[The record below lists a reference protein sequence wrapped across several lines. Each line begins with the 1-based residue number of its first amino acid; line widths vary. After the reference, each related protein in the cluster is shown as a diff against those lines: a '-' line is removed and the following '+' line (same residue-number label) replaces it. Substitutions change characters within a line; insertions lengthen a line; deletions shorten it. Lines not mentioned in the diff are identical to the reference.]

1 MVGLSAERIESAVE
15 LIEPVFVDT
24 PQFRDAALSRA
35 LGRDVVLK
43 LETLNPV
50 RSFKGRGASL
60 LMRDLAPGQR
70 VVTASAGNFGLAMAY
85 AGMLRGVDVTVYC
98 AATANATKVARIR
111 DVGAEVIVRGADFDV
126 AKEAARE
133 HAAVEGHRFVED
145 GDDLRI
151 TEGAGTIAVELAD
164 QAPDVIV
171 VPVGNGALATG
182 IGCWV
187 RTRRPGCR
195 VIGVSAAGAPAMANA
210 WRTGI
215 PAATDRANT
224 IADGVAVRVPV
235 PSIIPMFREYVDDM
249 LLVEDEVIWHALSL
263 VRDTVGLILEPSAVV
278 GIAAIMQHGIP
289 GARVATIATGSNY
302 SEQLLRQ
309 ITGVDDRP
317 RRPLP

>member
-1 MVGLSAERIESAVE
+1 
-15 LIEPVFVDT
+15 
-24 PQFRDAALSRA
+24 
-35 LGRDVVLK
+35 
-43 LETLNPV
+43 
-50 RSFKGRGASL
+50 
-60 LMRDLAPGQR
+60 
-70 VVTASAGNFGLAMAY
+70 
-85 AGMLRGVDVTVYC
+85 
-98 AATANATKVARIR
+98 
-111 DVGAEVIVRGADFDV
+111 
-126 AKEAARE
+126 
-133 HAAVEGHRFVED
+133 
-145 GDDLRI
+145 
-151 TEGAGTIAVELAD
+151 
-164 QAPDVIV
+164 
-171 VPVGNGALATG
+171 
-182 IGCWV
+182 
-187 RTRRPGCR
+187 
-195 VIGVSAAGAPAMANA
+195 MANA

-289 GARVATIATGSNY
+289 GARVATIATGSNC